1 MFFAKG
7 VKNKV
12 MGWLKMGI
20 GKIKS
25 PVHLYFIGMNPE
37 PVLSEDI
44 KEILDIVADIQID
57 TRKLDGLEEIEQIMC
72 NVEEQTYEISK
83 FTGTIQKRTKKM
95 EESNKKFEKD
105 TTKVIKGIKK
115 AVDALEKSTV
125 KA

>member
-1 MFFAKG
+1 MFFVKG
-7 VKNKV
+7 VKTKV
-12 MGWLKMGI
+12 MGWFRRSI
-20 GKIKS
+20 RKIKS
-25 PVHLYFIGMNPE
+25 PVHLYFIGMKPE

-44 KEILDIVADIQID
+44 KEILDIVADIHAD

-83 FTGTIQKRTKKM
+83 FSSTIHKRTKKM

-115 AVDALEKSTV
+115 AVDAMEKSTL
-125 KA
+125 KD